1 MAKRRGPLAQSR
13 GEFLQTASARCVAGD
28 RGGQNANHLV
38 KKATAFEAEF
48 DFGSIKISF
57 DAMDRANRVL
67 WFLRPARREGGKIV
81 RAFEKRT
88 RRSDQV
94 GIELPMDMP

>member
-13 GEFLQTASARCVAGD
+13 GEFFQTASVRCVAGD
-28 RGGQNANHLV
+28 GGGQNANHLV
-38 KKATAFEAEF
+38 KEAATFEAEF

-67 WFLRPARREGGKIV
+67 WFLRPTRGEGGKIV
-81 RAFEKRT
+81 GAFEKRT
-88 RRSDQV
+88 RRSDRV
-94 GIELPMDMP
+94 GIELPVNMP